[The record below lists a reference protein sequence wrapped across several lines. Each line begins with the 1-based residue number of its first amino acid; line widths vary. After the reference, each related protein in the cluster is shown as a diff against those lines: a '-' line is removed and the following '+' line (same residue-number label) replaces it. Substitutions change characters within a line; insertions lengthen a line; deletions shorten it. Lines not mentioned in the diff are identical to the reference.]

1 MKSGAG
7 QRNCAVCKLNE
18 GIPGNIQLKLCK
30 TPPTRFNEYLGGK
43 ICSPGAGSSLA
54 YIPTTFLLTRTR
66 KVEIKY
72 VKLKVVKLPG
82 RREVFIKPYES

>member
-1 MKSGAG
+1 MKSGPG

-30 TPPTRFNEYLGGK
+30 TPPTMFNEYLGGK
-43 ICSPGAGSSLA
+43 ICGRSAESSLL

-66 KVEIKY
+66 TRQVEIK
-72 VKLKVVKLPG
+72 
-82 RREVFIKPYES
+82 